1 MGRSQLIRLLR
12 VMARVLVRT
21 IPVIMALADA
31 LTARPPKQKPP
42 Q

>member
-1 MGRSQLIRLLR
+1 MGRSQLSRFLRALAQVLIR
-12 VMARVLVRT
+12 A
-21 IPVIMALADA
+21 IPIIMALADA